1 MNFTNNNS
9 NKINYTNMFIPI
21 LSFSNICDI
30 ARNCY
35 PEIVNGYYCL
45 SDPKLLG
52 VTFYI
57 QDDSNNEAHKTIMCG
72 GEGKIEEQHR
82 K

>member
-35 PEIVNGYYCL
+35 LEIVNGYYCVRDPNL
-45 SDPKLLG
+45 SDVTFSIQDYSNKRLTKLLCM
-52 VTFYI
+52 VV
-57 QDDSNNEAHKTIMCG
+57 
-72 GEGKIEEQHR
+72 
-82 K
+82 